1 MYTKNKILFYWPLL
15 CTILLA
21 YILCYV
27 QEIVNVMTGTANQM
41 AASTLFETSHNSK
54 GASKIYNIQL
64 ICHFLVLI
72 SRIFINFV
80 LLFKN

>member
-1 MYTKNKILFYWPLL
+1 
-15 CTILLA
+15 
-21 YILCYV
+21 
-27 QEIVNVMTGTANQM
+27 MTGTANQM